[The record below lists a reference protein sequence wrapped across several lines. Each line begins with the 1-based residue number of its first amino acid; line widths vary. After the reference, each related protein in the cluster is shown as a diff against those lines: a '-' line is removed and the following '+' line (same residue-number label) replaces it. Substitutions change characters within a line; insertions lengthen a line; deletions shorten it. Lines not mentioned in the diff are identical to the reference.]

1 LAHKSY
7 PCELPTLE
15 FVCLFG
21 DVSITAAHYP
31 HLDGLPPAFGA
42 AFYSHL
48 GDLSGAIAAAG
59 FTGLT
64 SASAFCVRVRVCVRV
79 RSSRFSFVSGQPRN
93 LESRTRSARSGRRRV
108 PSASFSSGALSGTPT
123 NVTLSVAHS
132 DDNMNAKAPI
142 VAANSTICT
151 TIRAETTQP
160 LRIAFVRGV
169 GPAEQR
175 RAIETNT
182 GLGVLRGA
190 SVLPLAPIHPS
201 PSLMPSGILMYRIEG
216 ASSCT

>member
-64 SASAFCVRVRVCVRV
+64 SASAFCVRVR
-79 RSSRFSFVSGQPRN
+79 SSRFSFVSGQPRN

-142 VAANSTICT
+142 VAANSTGS
-151 TIRAETTQP
+151 IRISSQPPSTLAE
-160 LRIAFVRGV
+160 A
-169 GPAEQR
+169 
-175 RAIETNT
+175 
-182 GLGVLRGA
+182 
-190 SVLPLAPIHPS
+190 
-201 PSLMPSGILMYRIEG
+201 
-216 ASSCT
+216 